1 MNHPASKTDFAI
13 LVFASLRLLTL
24 PMTMPCSIGPYS
36 HSSKVGQHENY
47 PWSALGYVALRAL
60 GLRCEAQGK
69 VFQGKHLEFLHG
81 VFAGVMVEFEGEV
94 EILFAPDKCGAG
106 NQYPHQIALAVSVS
120 LVEQVFEMGAYGIA

>member
-1 MNHPASKTDFAI
+1 MKIIRGRHSVTSLYAH
-13 LVFASLRLLTL
+13 LVFVAKRR
-24 PMTMPCSIGPYS
+24 
-36 HSSKVGQHENY
+36 GQ
-47 PWSALGYVALRAL
+47 
-60 GLRCEAQGK
+60 